1 MDKGTYKGV
10 GQELRMFSRKLEAQL
25 RYQNVPYDWEFK
37 TIASG
42 DEVNKRSGTRFIPLL
57 RTPDGWVINDTISIG
72 PFLNDRFIDCP
83 VIPTSPALRCSCF
96 ILEDFFNHWY
106 PRHALHSRWCY
117 SNNIDV
123 IGERFG
129 KNSILNKSIETPISD
144 EESEQIKDFG
154 ELMLNSFGAKACE
167 IQGAG
172 PEHSASMKKDFTN
185 LLDLLLSHLEHH
197 DFLLGN
203 RACLADFALVGPFKG
218 HFLLDP
224 EPISW
229 LGGNLGAVESYVD
242 RVWQH
247 GSDTQNYFSDDYL
260 PETLNPLFEY
270 VEHMYQKFAEWSIN
284 AALNDK
290 KFFTLDLGY
299 GPFEARSMKRLE
311 KARLHVQDE
320 ILKTNYKNS
329 PIGNKSILNFF
340 LKDSLA

>member
-1 MDKGTYKGV
+1 MYKGTYKLV
-10 GQELRMFSRKLEAQL
+10 GQELSMFSRKLEAQL

-154 ELMLNSFGAKACE
+154 ELML
-167 IQGAG
+167 
-172 PEHSASMKKDFTN
+172 
-185 LLDLLLSHLEHH
+185 LSLIH
-197 DFLLGN
+197 
-203 RACLADFALVGPFKG
+203 
-218 HFLLDP
+218 
-224 EPISW
+224 I
-229 LGGNLGAVESYVD
+229 
-242 RVWQH
+242 
-247 GSDTQNYFSDDYL
+247 
-260 PETLNPLFEY
+260 
-270 VEHMYQKFAEWSIN
+270 
-284 AALNDK
+284 
-290 KFFTLDLGY
+290 
-299 GPFEARSMKRLE
+299 
-311 KARLHVQDE
+311 
-320 ILKTNYKNS
+320 
-329 PIGNKSILNFF
+329 
-340 LKDSLA
+340 